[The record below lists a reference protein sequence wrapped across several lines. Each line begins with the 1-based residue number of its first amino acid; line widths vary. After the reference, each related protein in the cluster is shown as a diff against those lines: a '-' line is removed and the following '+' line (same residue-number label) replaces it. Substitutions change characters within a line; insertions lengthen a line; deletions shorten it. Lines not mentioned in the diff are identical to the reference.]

1 MVHYCERVRRDPLY
15 VSGGTPQTTVNV
27 SGGTPSH
34 VSAGTPRRES
44 SEDRAMLP
52 VWPT

>member
-27 SGGTPSH
+27 SGGTPSNFG
-34 VSAGTPRRES
+34 SALPKRS
-44 SEDRAMLP
+44 SQTL
-52 VWPT
+52 

>member
-15 VSGGTPQTTVNV
+15 VSGGTPSN
-27 SGGTPSH
+27 